1 MQQASGAGW
10 DSVWI
15 NAHLATM
22 ENSFSDH
29 PLGLFRDGAIAV
41 RDGRIVWIGPMS
53 ELGNRPERQTAQV
66 HDARSR
72 WLTPG
77 LIDCHTHLVH
87 AGNRA
92 KEFARRLAGESY
104 AEIAATG
111 GGIMSTVSATRAAS
125 EDALFEQSVP
135 RLERL
140 IAEGVTTIEIKSGY
154 GLDTAS
160 ETKMLRVARRLGEWL
175 PVRVKTSFL
184 AAHALP
190 PEFKD
195 RADDYIIHICEEM
208 LPAMAEAGLVD
219 AVDGFCE
226 HIAFSVP
233 QMRRVFEAARRLKL
247 PVKLH
252 AEQMSNQR
260 GAELVAE
267 FGGLSADHVE
277 YVDEQGAQAMGRAG
291 TVAVL
296 LPAAFYFLRETQK
309 PPIEHFRAF
318 GVDMAVAT
326 DMNPG
331 TAPIES
337 LLLTLN
343 MASTCF
349 GLTVEES
356 LRGATIHAAKALSVQ
371 DQVGRL
377 AVGHAADFALWDVGD
392 PSELV
397 YRMGVSPLAQ
407 RVFGGK
413 VY

>member
-1 MQQASGAGW
+1 MQQPSAERW

-15 NAHLATM
+15 NAHLVTM
-22 ENSFSDH
+22 DAALGGH

-41 RDGRIVWIGPMS
+41 REGRIAWIGAMS
-53 ELGNRPERQTAQV
+53 DLGERPEREGAVV

-104 AEIAATG
+104 AEIAASG

-140 IAEGVTTIEIKSGY
+140 IAEGVTTVEIKSGY
-154 GLDTAS
+154 GLDIGA
-160 ETKMLRVARRLGEWL
+160 ELKMLRVARRLGEWL

-184 AAHALP
+184 AAHSLP
-190 PEFKD
+190 PEFKGK
-195 RADDYIIHICEEM
+195 ADAYITAVCEEM
-208 LPAMAEAGLVD
+208 LPAAAEAGLVD

-226 HIAFSVP
+226 HIAFSTA
-233 QMRRVFEAARRLKL
+233 QIRRVFEAARRLKL

-252 AEQMSNQR
+252 AEQMSNQH

-277 YVDEQGAQAMGRAG
+277 YVDEAAAKAMAAAG

-296 LPAAFYFLRETQK
+296 LPAAFYFLRQTQK
-309 PPIEHFRAF
+309 PPIEYFRAYE
-318 GVDMAVAT
+318 VDMAVAT

-337 LLLTLN
+337 VLLALN

-356 LRGATIHAAKALSVQ
+356 LRGATVNAAKALGLQERLGMLKVG
-371 DQVGRL
+371 QV
-377 AVGHAADFALWDVGD
+377 ADFAVWDVID
-392 PSELV
+392 PAELV
-397 YRMGVSPLAQ
+397 YRIGVNPLAQ
-407 RVFGGK
+407 RVFGGA
-413 VY
+413 VS